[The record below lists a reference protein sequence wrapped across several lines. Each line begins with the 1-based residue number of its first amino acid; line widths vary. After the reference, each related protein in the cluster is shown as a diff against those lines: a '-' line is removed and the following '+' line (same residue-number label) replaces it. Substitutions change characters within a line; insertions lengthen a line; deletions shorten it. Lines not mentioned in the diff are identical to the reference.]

1 MTITIIEDQCEA
13 AATQARIVVEGGDPN
28 EVTATATKRAVL
40 EKATELG
47 ISRAGI
53 SGNGGAYPVDAEGNT
68 IDLEGLRAGG
78 LPDGVKY
85 RNDYTVSS
93 GL

>member
-1 MTITIIEDQCEA
+1 MTITIINDQCEA
-13 AATQARIVVEGGDPN
+13 ASTQARIVVEGDGPN
-28 EVTATATKRAVL
+28 EVTDTATKRVVL

-68 IDLEGLRAGG
+68 IDLEGLTEG
-78 LPDGVKY
+78 LPTGVKY